1 MNNPVA
7 ITVFGIDIMW
17 YGILISLGIIL
28 AVMLAMHRAKQKGIK
43 TDDILDIA
51 LVAVP
56 VAIICARL
64 YYVIFKWDYYSG
76 NLAEILNIRN
86 GGLAIHGALIGG
98 VLAGLIVCKRKKL
111 KPLFMVDLVAPSLIL
126 GQAIGRW
133 GNFMNNEAHGGPTDL
148 PWAIEVD
155 GVKVHPTFLYES
167 LWNLA
172 VMFFLLYYDK
182 HFKKEDGELFFL
194 YGILYSVGRFFI
206 EGLRTD
212 SLYFMGLRV
221 AQLISLLIIVVFG
234 LGFMIL
240 RSRKRGFN

>member
-7 ITVFGIDIMW
+7 LSVFGIDIMW

-28 AVMLAMHRAKQKGIK
+28 AVMLAMYRARRKGIK

-56 VAIICARL
+56 VAIVCARL
-64 YYVIFKWDYYSG
+64 YYVIFKWDYYSA
-76 NLAEILNIRN
+76 NPAEILNIRN
-86 GGLAIHGALIGG
+86 GGLAIHGAIIGG
-98 VLAGLIVCKRKKL
+98 VLAGILVCRHKKL
-111 KPLFMVDLVAPSLIL
+111 SPPFMVDLVAPSIIL

-155 GVKVHPTFLYES
+155 GVGVHPTFLYES
-167 LWNLA
+167 LWNVI

-182 HFKKEDGELFFL
+182 RFKRRDGELFLL
-194 YGILYSVGRFFI
+194 YGMLYSLGRFFI

-221 AQLISLLIIVVFG
+221 AQLLSLVIILVFG
-234 LGFMIL
+234 LIFVLL
-240 RSRKRGFN
+240 RSKKRGLK

>member
-64 YYVIFKWDYYSG
+64 YYVIFNWDYYSG

-98 VLAGLIVCKRKKL
+98 VLAGLIVCRRKKL

-126 GQAIGRW
+126 GQAVGRW

-155 GVKVHPTFLYES
+155 GVMVHPTFLYES

-221 AQLISLLIIVVFG
+221 AQLISLFIIVVFG

>member
-17 YGILISLGIIL
+17 YGILISLGIVL
-28 AVMLAMHRAKQKGIK
+28 AVMLAMRRAKQKGIK
-43 TDDILDIA
+43 ADDIIDIA

-56 VAIICARL
+56 VAIVCARL
-64 YYVIFKWDYYSG
+64 YYVIFKWDYYSSNPG
-76 NLAEILNIRN
+76 EILNIRN

-98 VLAGLIVCKRKKL
+98 VLAGLLVCRHKKL
-111 KPLFMVDLVAPSLIL
+111 RPLFMVDLVAPSLIL

-133 GNFMNNEAHGGPTDL
+133 GNFMNNEAHGGPTNL
-148 PWAIEVD
+148 PWAIEVN
-155 GVKVHPTFLYES
+155 GEMVHPTFLYES
-167 LWNLA
+167 LWNLL

-182 HFKKEDGELFFL
+182 HFKKKDGELFFL
-194 YGILYSVGRFFI
+194 YGVLYSVGRFFI

-221 AQLISLLIIVVFG
+221 AQLISLVIIVVFG
-234 LGFMIL
+234 LGLIML
-240 RSRKRGFN
+240 RSKKHGLN

>member
-7 ITVFGIDIMW
+7 IRLLGIDIMW
-17 YGILISLGIIL
+17 YGILISLGIVL
-28 AVMLAMHRAKQKGIK
+28 AVGLAMYRAKQKGLE
-43 TDDILDIA
+43 TDNILDIA

-64 YYVIFKWDYYSG
+64 YYVIFKWDYYSA
-76 NLAEILNIRN
+76 NLGEILNIRN

-98 VLAGLIVCKRKKL
+98 VLAGMLVCKHKKL
-111 KPLFMVDLVAPSLIL
+111 KFLFMLDLVAPSIIL

-155 GVKVHPTFLYES
+155 GVMVHPTFLYES
-167 LWNLA
+167 LWNVL
-172 VMFFLLYYDK
+172 VLFFLLIYDK
-182 HFKKEDGELFFL
+182 KIKKQDGEVFFL
-194 YGILYSVGRFFI
+194 YGILYSLGRFFI

-212 SLYFMGLRV
+212 SLYFLGLRV
-221 AQLISLLIIVVFG
+221 AQLISIAIILVFG
-234 LGFMIL
+234 LGFIMV
-240 RSRKRGFN
+240 RRKKGGLK